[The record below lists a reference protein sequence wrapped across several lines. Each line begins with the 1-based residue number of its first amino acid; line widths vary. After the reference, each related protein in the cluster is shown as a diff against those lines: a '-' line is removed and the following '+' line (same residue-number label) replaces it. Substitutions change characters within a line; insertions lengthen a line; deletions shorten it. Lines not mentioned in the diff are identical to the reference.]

1 MEREREPMERL
12 WERQWTHWTDRVW
25 RDRETESRFSPT
37 VRVCFLPFAYSQTHS
52 QTLPLPSPSPSP
64 WRLAPPPTTC
74 MATPPHPHPLTNLVH
89 YSKLIFPNPFHCG
102 AFHTDR
108 QTDRQ
113 TEREDTKLR
122 LTDGYWIGRW

>member
-1 MEREREPMERL
+1 WPDYAKTTIILWRERL
-12 WERQWTHWTDRVW
+12 WEEDYGRDRVW
-25 RDRETESRFSPT
+25 TERETESRFSPT

-74 MATPPHPHPLTNLVH
+74 MATPPHPRTSLLLQTHFPQPIPLWGLPH
-89 YSKLIFPNPFHCG
+89 
-102 AFHTDR
+102 R

-113 TEREDTKLR
+113 RERTLS
-122 LTDGYWIGRW
+122 